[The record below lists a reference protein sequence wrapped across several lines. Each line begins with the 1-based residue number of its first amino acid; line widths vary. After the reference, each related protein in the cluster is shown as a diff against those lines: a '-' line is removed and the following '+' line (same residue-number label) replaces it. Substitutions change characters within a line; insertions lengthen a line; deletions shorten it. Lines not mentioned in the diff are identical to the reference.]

1 MPIPICG
8 SRMKDTGIIFYSFR
22 TIDGEDNFFLLEY
35 KILFEIL
42 FENLN
47 SFKSI
52 DWYEFLFDL
61 DIS

>member
-8 SRMKDTGIIFYSFR
+8 SRMKDTGTIFYSFR

-35 KILFEIL
+35 KILFD
-42 FENLN
+42 FKNLN

-52 DWYEFLFDL
+52 GYEFLFDL

>member
-1 MPIPICG
+1 ME
-8 SRMKDTGIIFYSFR
+8 KTIFF
-22 TIDGEDNFFLLEY
+22 LEY